1 MENWIFAFTL
11 TTEKDFD
18 VHDTLCD
25 TEGGIIGRILR
36 KSPSY
41 RGDYFT
47 YDVESTKEIY
57 EKLERGEIKIY
68 GIEKYDV
75 SCCST
80 AYTKN

>member
-1 MENWIFAFTL
+1 MGSWLFAFTL
-11 TTEKDFD
+11 TTKKDLD

-36 KSPSY
+36 KSPPY
-41 RGDYFT
+41 RGDCFT

-75 SCCST
+75 SSCST